1 MSMNRH
7 ASGIHVAG
15 HDPLVAGVN
24 RKWFGSILHPR
35 KSNINQLH
43 LPWLPDQQQKRHL
56 SWQSAEQDDDNEL
69 RLEAERAR
77 REP

>member
-1 MSMNRH
+1 MNWH

-15 HDPLVAGVN
+15 HDRRPAGVN
-24 RKWFGSILHPR
+24 LKLFGSILHNR
-35 KSNINQLH
+35 KSTQNQLH